1 MRIDRQD
8 VILVV
13 SAKDQ
18 LSPGRGIQPFDAPF
32 LKSIGIN
39 DRNHIDV
46 AQIKAFSSHPS
57 FFFVNSEGVVVS
69 PAFTGAVPV
78 FDKFMPELDKLL
90 AEEGSA

>member
-1 MRIDRQD
+1 MFPGKRHIPNHFLIPYVRIDRQD

-46 AQIKAFSSHPS
+46 AQIVPAIRVRLGDVPLTRVGDIS
-57 FFFVNSEGVVVS
+57 F
-69 PAFTGAVPV
+69 
-78 FDKFMPELDKLL
+78 
-90 AEEGSA
+90 